1 MLISGKPFWTWSPLH
16 SGPRVWPQ
24 FWERLLQQT
33 RIWEGLLSS
42 RVWEGFLAPWLWPQ
56 LQLWPGCPVRLIR
69 PGARLEVLLFGLQ
82 GTFAPLHK
90 PLGVLLH
97 VQGGEV
103 QLKHKLYQRRSSSQV
118 APFLCLSLCSPI
130 ASLPGRATT
139 TQHTEAPELETPES
153 LTPAMDTRLRPMTA
167 IALTRTPS
175 PTSLTTSNI
184 IWKQLFLNILFIY
197 SPTIFVF
204 YE

>member
-1 MLISGKPFWTWSPLH
+1 MTISGKPFWTWNSVS

-42 RVWEGFLAPWLWPQ
+42 RVWEGFLPPWLWPQ

-82 GTFAPLHK
+82 GSFAPLHK

-103 QLKHKLYQRRSSSQV
+103 QLKHKFYQRRSSSQV
-118 APFLCLSLCSPI
+118 APFFVLAFAHPYCLSSRESHHDSTYRSTRVGDSGIP
-130 ASLPGRATT
+130 
-139 TQHTEAPELETPES
+139 HTS
-153 LTPAMDTRLRPMTA
+153 YGHSSSSYDSDRPYKNTV
-167 IALTRTPS
+167 
-175 PTSLTTSNI
+175 SN
-184 IWKQLFLNILFIY
+184 FSYNI
-197 SPTIFVF
+197 
-204 YE
+204 